1 MEKEIIDNV
10 IHKIIQLA
18 REKGFHDFK
27 IEHILINKEDIKS
40 SIAVISDKNQEIYEV
55 MLKNN
60 EIYPALDW
68 NYSTDD
74 DIFKH
79 LENEYEIGFMS
90 LEFHS
95 GIWSSVEDIGIE
107 EFEHKLGMQKYLK
120 YCKDNNIDK
129 KAIDE
134 KINTDVPDIMKY
146 YNEKTDYIKIEDGQ
160 VQIPQE
166 KYKRESEVNYIAFC
180 LGYDLLN
187 DRLSQSEVNECDRVY
202 DFCHYLANKF
212 VETDYYKN
220 EWKSTYDNLRNWLE
234 DNKEIIQSEHLCYLG
249 IDNKCI
255 LETGSRGTTKVAL
268 VERTTE
274 YGKEYIVAFGYK
286 IDDKKLEWDYGYY
299 YDKDLKK
306 AKADFEKVKA
316 GGNLADTF
324 KDEAYKSIEMPKGM
338 EKYYELKEEM
348 EKIIEIENEKEYR
361 EYKIECVLIDRNDMK
376 KSYGIAMCYSDI
388 SIVDMTKK
396 EVNYIPNAE
405 YTFDIGDDSVFPSL
419 QKGKMEIAYM
429 SMEVHYALW
438 QEIDRYYPE
447 DIKNKKGVQ
456 MYIKYC
462 EENNITKEVIDK
474 GINYDKTPDIMNFKE
489 KKIKDKNR
497 ETR

>member
-1 MEKEIIDNV
+1 MQRNELDTILYNIRDFLNRNTELKDMNIQCLMVDKNNKKNGIAIALNESDVVAID
-10 IHKIIQLA
+10 IQNY
-18 REKGFHDFK
+18 ECEYSQEWDYNIDDNIFEK
-27 IEHILINKEDIKS
+27 IENGMNIEFITPQWHSLIWEKIESFQFID
-40 SIAVISDKNQEIYEV
+40 EIY
-55 MLKNN
+55 
-60 EIYPALDW
+60 
-68 NYSTDD
+68 
-74 DIFKH
+74 
-79 LENEYEIGFMS
+79 
-90 LEFHS
+90 
-95 GIWSSVEDIGIE
+95 
-107 EFEHKLGMQKYLK
+107 HKDGMQKYLK
-120 YCKDNNIDK
+120 YCRDNNITK
-129 KAIDE
+129 EYLE
-134 KINTDVPDIMKY
+134 KCNPELIDIMKY
-146 YNEKTDYIKIEDGQ
+146 SNDYMVDNNGVIEMSR
-160 VQIPQE
+160 E
-166 KYKRESEVNYIAFC
+166 KYRTENEIQYITFV
-180 LGYDLLN
+180 LGYDLINEMLGKN
-187 DRLSQSEVNECDRVY
+187 SLECDRAY
-202 DFCHYLANKF
+202 DFCDYLARKF
-212 VETDYYKN
+212 IKTDYYKN
-220 EWKSTYDNLRNWLE
+220 ERRSTYDNLREWLE

-338 EKYYELKEEM
+338 EKYYELKEEI

-474 GINYDKTPDIMNFKE
+474 GINDDKTPDIMKFKE